1 PSADTPV
8 QDENQKACNP
18 VSDQRGCGRGDS
30 PREVDEEGNK
40 AQPEQQQR
48 RDKPALGRRDN
59 EAGLSP
65 APSDFTASNA
75 GYP

>member
-1 PSADTPV
+1 GLR
-8 QDENQKACNP
+8 
-18 VSDQRGCGRGDS
+18 QRRP

-40 AQPEQQQR
+40 VQPEQQQR
-48 RDKPALGRRDN
+48 RDKPALGRGNN

-65 APSDFTASNA
+65 AASDFTASNA